1 MSKQDQIAVQQQA
14 IEKGFISPLKAV
26 FPWTKDKKIITAKLY
41 DLLQRSLSPDTHYF
55 TANENKFKNS
65 AIVQDEISNLFTNYI
80 VIDKNKIPE
89 NFLKL
94 FHLNIK
100 DPEIEQ
106 KVIRLFQKA
115 RALKDKT

>member
-1 MSKQDQIAVQQQA
+1 
-14 IEKGFISPLKAV
+14 LKAV

-41 DLLQRSLSPDTHYF
+41 DLLQRSLSPDNHYF

-94 FHLNIK
+94 FHLDLK